1 MQWLRMRPLRGVV
14 CFLRVR
20 MWGEGERQWLVEGL
34 RWLVVVQQWWRGER
48 LL

>member
-20 MWGEGERQWLVEGL
+20 MWWEREGERRLLVEGL
-34 RWLVVVQQWWRGER
+34 RLLVVVQQW
-48 LL
+48 